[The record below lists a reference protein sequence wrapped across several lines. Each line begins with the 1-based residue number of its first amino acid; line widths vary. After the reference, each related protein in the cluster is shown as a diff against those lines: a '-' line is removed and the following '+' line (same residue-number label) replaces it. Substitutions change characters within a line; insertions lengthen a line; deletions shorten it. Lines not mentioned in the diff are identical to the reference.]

1 MVLATDHER
10 HLVTYELHDGVA
22 QQLLGAKMLFESQ
35 QPSKGRKSKAGDAYR
50 DGMEALTQASAE
62 LRRVMN
68 RLRTPVLD
76 RFGLVE
82 AIADVAAQLQSI
94 PAAPEI
100 EYRHAVQFER
110 LNPTLENSLF
120 RIAQES
126 LTNACR
132 HSQSEK
138 VCVTLTQEGDE
149 VTLEVR
155 DWGTGFDQGTVQEN
169 RFGLEGIRER
179 SRFLDGKLS
188 IKSEPGQGTV
198 VRVTLPVTEAADA
211 E

>member
-1 MVLATDHER
+1 MSMA
-10 HLVTYELHDGVA
+10 TYELHDGVA

-35 QPSKGRKSKAGDAYR
+35 QPFKGRKSKAGDAYR

-82 AIADVAAQLQSI
+82 AIKDVASQLRSM
-94 PAAPEI
+94 PGAPEI
-100 EYRHAVQFER
+100 EYSHDVRFER
-110 LNPTLENSLF
+110 LEPTLENSLF
-120 RIAQES
+120 RIAQEAM
-126 LTNACR
+126 TNACR
-132 HSQSEK
+132 YSQSEK
-138 VCVTLTQEGDE
+138 VRVTLTQEGDE

-155 DWGTGFDQGTVQEN
+155 DWGIGFDQAAVREN

-179 SRFLDGKLS
+179 SRLLGGKLNVE
-188 IKSEPGQGTV
+188 SEPGQG
-198 VRVTLPVTEAADA
+198 PWCG
-211 E
+211 

>member
-1 MVLATDHER
+1 
-10 HLVTYELHDGVA
+10 
-22 QQLLGAKMLFESQ
+22 MLFESQ
-35 QPSKGRKSKAGDAYR
+35 QSPKGRRSKETDAYR
-50 DGMEALTQASAE
+50 DGMKALNRATAE

-82 AIADVAAQLQSI
+82 AIKDVASQLQSTAGA
-94 PAAPEI
+94 PAI
-100 EYRHAVQFER
+100 ECHSDVRFDR
-110 LNPTLENSLF
+110 LEPTLENSLY

-126 LTNACR
+126 MTNACR
-132 HSQSEK
+132 YSQSEK
-138 VCVTLTQEGDE
+138 VRVTLMQEGDE

-155 DWGTGFDQGTVQEN
+155 DWGVGFDQAAVQEN

-179 SRFLDGKLS
+179 SRLLGGKLS
-188 IKSEPGQGTV
+188 VESEPGQGTV
-198 VRVTLPVTEAADA
+198 VRVTLPVIEAVDP